1 MPETSTGLLRAA
13 RDCANDDA
21 WRRLVCLY
29 EPLLQGWLRRQGVQ
43 HADADDLVEDTLV
56 TVAQELPIF
65 QHSGQ
70 TGAFRSWLR
79 GILVNRLLTV
89 RRSQRVRSICHADS
103 DILHRLADVLA
114 DPHRDLARQ
123 WDDDHDRFVA
133 RKVLERIEPAFQP
146 ATWQASRRVALDGAD
161 PDLVAAE
168 LDVSLA
174 SVYAAKSR
182 VLKRLRQEAEV
193 FLD

>member
-21 WRRLVCLY
+21 WGRLVSLY

-43 HADADDLVEDTLV
+43 HADADDLVEETLA
-56 TVAQELPIF
+56 TVAQELPNF
-65 QHSGQ
+65 SHNGH

-79 GILVNRLLTV
+79 GILVNRLRAL
-89 RRSQRVRSICHADS
+89 RRSQRVRSICPADNN
-103 DILHRLADVLA
+103 ILHRLADVLA
-114 DPHRDLARQ
+114 DPGSDLARQ
-123 WDDDHDRFVA
+123 WDDDHDRHVA
-133 RKVLERIEPAFQP
+133 RKVLERIESEFQP
-146 ATWQASRRVALDGAD
+146 TTWQAFRRVALDGAD
-161 PDLVAAE
+161 ADLVAAE
-168 LDVSLA
+168 LDISLA

-182 VLKRLRQEAEV
+182 IMKRLRQEAAV